1 MSDAE
6 QNMLERYYVYHKRA
20 MGLTLLMV
28 AGMAI
33 YNVVQV
39 IGTGDRTPLAGLTG
53 ATLILIIYIVS
64 LLTVQLVTLHGR
76 AWRVR
81 DPQAQVILQD
91 EWTQTNLSRAR
102 QTAFWTMLLAQWPM
116 MFFMAYVP
124 PEPSVVGMG
133 ILTVTLGIGAYFA
146 SYLYFSRQRS
156 DG

>member
-6 QNMLERYYVYHKRA
+6 QKLSERYYVYHKRA
-20 MGLTLLMV
+20 MGLTVLMV
-28 AGMAI
+28 TGMAV
-33 YNVVQV
+33 YNLVEV
-39 IGTGDRTPLAGLTG
+39 IGTDDRTRLAGLTG
-53 ATLILIIYIVS
+53 ATLILIVYIVS
-64 LLTVQLVTLHGR
+64 LLAVRLVTLGGR

-81 DPQAQVILQD
+81 DREVQAILHD
-91 EWTQTNLSRAR
+91 EWMQTNLSRAR

-133 ILTVTLGIGAYFA
+133 ILTVMLGIGAYFA